1 MGKNNIILFIA
12 LLSSLMRNNLM
23 NLFTLKNGKS
33 TITESNPEASKIIS
47 IIQLFLQ
54 ELAANTG
61 IDLNYF
67 EVNFNSYLIFRNII
81 DTENKI

>member
-1 MGKNNIILFIA
+1 
-12 LLSSLMRNNLM
+12 MRNNLM

-33 TITESNPEASKIIS
+33 TITERNPEAKIIS